1 MIKTVVKS
9 DGTVVPFN
17 PEKLNQK
24 GSWADVD
31 GELWPTIVLDAVSKL
46 QEGCKTSDIDKA
58 LIAACTDQ
66 FTTASF
72 KLGGR
77 IFMGTIYKEAYG
89 SFKNIPSLKEHMENM
104 IEQGYWATMDYT
116 DEELEIFNDA
126 LQHERD
132 LSLNY
137 SEVKQLK
144 DKYLMQ
150 DRVRQI
156 TLESP
161 QMMYIGMAMA
171 NMENQPKDRRVRDV
185 LKLYEY
191 LSRKAINAPTPFM
204 AFLRTP
210 HKNYASCC
218 VATCEDTIPSLSA
231 ADHIYYNMTAASAGI
246 GAHLKT
252 RSAGDPVRA
261 GTVEHQGKWGYINAV
276 SAMVKANLQG
286 GRGGAATMHIHA
298 LDPEIE
304 MMLKL
309 SNIKTPQERRI
320 MLQFSFGYTRLLAKK
335 VKNKEQWMLISYL
348 YAPDLWEASY
358 GDDLDVFEKLYAKYE
373 ASDLP
378 KRFVS
383 AYDLVLES
391 LVQGVESGR
400 VYQHDTQE
408 MNRHTPFK
416 DKIYSSNLCVAP
428 ETPILTDKGY
438 VEIATKVGEKVNVWN
453 GEEFS
458 EVEVAKT
465 GENQE
470 LVKVVTDS
478 GHVLSCTKYHK
489 FYIHDEDGEVIE
501 VEAQSL
507 KSGDKLIDPNLPTI
521 EGTEEFANA
530 FEEGSKAG
538 ILTRY
543 EFPSATHTLSSRM
556 DWLSGYFSSFGLV
569 EQNEEGFDTLL
580 ATHGD
585 SAFIRQIQLL
595 LQTVGVESKV
605 SLAYNRQLQT
615 TCKEHN
621 HDITDCCGGENW
633 LLTVPAFASKKLY
646 DLGLKLDQDFDHE
659 KSKGISDKY
668 FVHIKKV
675 EHTGRI
681 SDTFC
686 FTEPKRNMG
695 MFAGILTG
703 QCQEIALPTRG
714 YDKVTDLYV
723 EGETSGE
730 IGLCNLAAYVA
741 GRVSD
746 EEIPEVLYYTLL
758 MVDNVISLMEYPF
771 PNLAHTARARRSVGI
786 GITNLAHDMAA
797 RGYKYSSK
805 EGKRYIHRVMET
817 HSYYL
822 HKASLQLAKEK
833 GVADWIDRTK
843 YPEGWL
849 PIDTYNKNVDKV
861 VDQELIH
868 DWESLRKE
876 IIEFGGIR
884 NSVLEAFMPNES
896 SSIATNGTNSILPIR
911 SLKIVKTNAGKTT
924 KFIVPD
930 AEELAD
936 AYEIAWQIPA
946 KDLVDMYAIVQKFC
960 GQAISADLYLD
971 QTHGNTPSSQL
982 MSIWMRMV
990 MLGIKTRYYINTK
1003 TPSGSKQETVE
1014 DPQVEQV
1021 EDEKGCGSGAC
1032 TL

>member
-9 DGTVVPFN
+9 NGKEVPFN
-17 PEKLNQK
+17 PEKLNMK
-24 GSWADVD
+24 GAWADEG
-31 GELWPTIVLDAVSKL
+31 GEAWPSIVLDAVSKL

-58 LIAACTDQ
+58 LIAACTDN
-66 FTTASF
+66 FTTDSF
-72 KLGGR
+72 KLAGKVL
-77 IFMGTIYKEAYG
+77 MGTIYKEAYG
-89 SFKNIPSLKEHMENM
+89 SFKNIPTLKEHMDKM
-104 IEQGYWATMDYT
+104 ISEGFWTTMDYSN
-116 DEELEIFNDA
+116 EELETFNKKLRHD
-126 LQHERD
+126 RD

-144 DKYLMQ
+144 DKYLTQ

-171 NMENQPKDRRVRDV
+171 NMEKQPKERRVTDV

-218 VATCEDTIPSLSA
+218 VATCNDTIPSLSA

-252 RSAGDPVRA
+252 RSAGDPIRK

-276 SAMVKANLQG
+276 HAMVKANLQG

-309 SNIKTPQERRI
+309 SNIKTPQERRV
-320 MLQFSFGYTRLLAKK
+320 MLQFSFGYSRLLAKK
-335 VKNKEQWMLISYL
+335 VKSKENWMLISYL
-348 YAPDLWEASY
+348 HAPDLWEASY
-358 GDDLDVFEKLYAKYE
+358 GKDLEEFERLYHKYDAADVPKKYV
-373 ASDLP
+373 P
-378 KRFVS
+378 

-391 LVQGVESGR
+391 LIQGVESGR

-408 MNRHTPFK
+408 MNRHTPFN
-416 DKIYSSNLCVAP
+416 DPIYSSNL
-428 ETPILTDKGY
+428 
-438 VEIATKVGEKVNVWN
+438 
-453 GEEFS
+453 
-458 EVEVAKT
+458 
-465 GENQE
+465 
-470 LVKVVTDS
+470 
-478 GHVLSCTKYHK
+478 
-489 FYIHDEDGEVIE
+489 
-501 VEAQSL
+501 
-507 KSGDKLIDPNLPTI
+507 
-521 EGTEEFANA
+521 
-530 FEEGSKAG
+530 
-538 ILTRY
+538 
-543 EFPSATHTLSSRM
+543 
-556 DWLSGYFSSFGLV
+556 
-569 EQNEEGFDTLL
+569 
-580 ATHGD
+580 
-585 SAFIRQIQLL
+585 
-595 LQTVGVESKV
+595 
-605 SLAYNRQLQT
+605 
-615 TCKEHN
+615 
-621 HDITDCCGGENW
+621 
-633 LLTVPAFASKKLY
+633 
-646 DLGLKLDQDFDHE
+646 
-659 KSKGISDKY
+659 
-668 FVHIKKV
+668 
-675 EHTGRI
+675 
-681 SDTFC
+681 
-686 FTEPKRNMG
+686 
-695 MFAGILTG
+695 
-703 QCQEIALPTRG
+703 CQEIALPTRG
-714 YDKVTDLYV
+714 YDNVTDLYIN
-723 EGETSGE
+723 GETSGE

-758 MVDNVISLMEYPF
+758 MVDNVISIMEYPF
-771 PNLAHTARARRSVGI
+771 PNLSYTAQARRSIGI
-786 GITNLAHDMAA
+786 GITNLAHDMAV

-805 EGKRYIHRVMET
+805 EGKAYIHRTMET
-817 HSYYL
+817 HSFYL

-849 PIDTYNKNVDKV
+849 PVDTYNKNVDKI

-876 IIEFGGIR
+876 IIEVGGIR

-911 SLKIVKTNAGKTT
+911 SLKVVKTNAGKTT

-930 AEELAD
+930 AELLAD
-936 AYEIAWQIPA
+936 AYELAWKIPA
-946 KDLVDMYAIVQKFC
+946 KDLVDVYAIVQKFC

-971 QTHGNTPSSQL
+971 QTEGNTPSSQL
-982 MSIWMRMV
+982 MSIWIRMV
-990 MLGIKTRYYINTK
+990 MLGVKTRYYINTK
-1003 TPSGSKQETVE
+1003 TPSGNKQEEEE
-1014 DPQVEQV
+1014 DPEVEQV
-1021 EDEKGCGSGAC
+1021 EASESCGGGGC